1 MTLRAY
7 EDGHHTTERRAK
19 VATVG
24 QTLDSV
30 TAVTSSGTALRF
42 PLASLR
48 GASAMD
54 LDEFL
59 SSLIKSRDFLLKL
72 PDPSSDGPQLQ
83 LGGSQGFV

>member
-1 MTLRAY
+1 
-7 EDGHHTTERRAK
+7 
-19 VATVG
+19 
-24 QTLDSV
+24 
-30 TAVTSSGTALRF
+30 
-42 PLASLR
+42 
-48 GASAMD
+48 MD